1 MGTYGSKI
9 KIDSEASS
17 IGKTSDKIIT
27 QVCKVLLLKSYGSFP
42 E

>member
-1 MGTYGSKI
+1 M
-9 KIDSEASS
+9 EA
-17 IGKTSDKIIT
+17 GKLKVNKKFMYRVYMFVLIT